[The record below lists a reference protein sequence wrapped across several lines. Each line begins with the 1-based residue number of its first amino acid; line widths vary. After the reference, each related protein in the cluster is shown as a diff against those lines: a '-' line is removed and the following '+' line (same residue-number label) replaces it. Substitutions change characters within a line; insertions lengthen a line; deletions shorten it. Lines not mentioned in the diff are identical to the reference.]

1 MCFVLSDTL
10 ISSVHR
16 YKTKESTS
24 YIHLMAA
31 ERCGLGSLLPS
42 GCRGRAETF
51 ARRLSNRL
59 RSLGHGSGQYE
70 EDSDGVPGQ
79 QPTDSPEFWQVRRT
93 GSKEALVVSPP
104 DSNNTD
110 RFYDFDVVDQHS
122 GASSPANEQD
132 EIINES
138 DGLTTECE
146 SGCVLA
152 SPTQVNGAEGDSEEE
167 EASVYF
173 EPAWGEVLADAF
185 ASLVPPEKR
194 HQEVLAGSRKE
205 RKEQQQNGE
214 QQQQNGNQH
223 QDEDED
229 EDERA
234 ALVPQ
239 DGARTLDSAF
249 SESEAG
255 ADEEEVE
262 EEEEDEDAEEE
273 LCRMLVSPDAGRTL
287 RKIEQEETPE
297 EHSHEPALIQENGR
311 LEITA
316 EEREILEEK
325 LCLRLESM
333 EVSNKHVDSV
343 LHEETLLVDSVS
355 SPKVVLSRAETPEEA
370 ECALVACEASAG
382 SPDDTQ
388 LDTPDETP
396 RRVQRSSSLK
406 TGKTP
411 PGTPGRKK
419 IVRFAD
425 VLGLDLADVRTFMD
439 EIPKVPSCAYWDL
452 KDAALDARSGL
463 QEQANKVPNK
473 CLFALF
479 QQPCSSADFLDRL
492 RTQRLCLENA
502 YLNEMMSVTGTVRV
516 LNIEFHKSVHVR
528 YTLDNWENF
537 ADLQASYVSGS
548 SDGFSDKFS
557 FIVYANT
564 LDIGQRLEFAVRYT
578 TAGDVFWDNN
588 NGANYAFQCLTP
600 VNTESSDY
608 LMSNLEVLDT
618 PPPPEDSGWASFY

>member
-1 MCFVLSDTL
+1 
-10 ISSVHR
+10 
-16 YKTKESTS
+16 
-24 YIHLMAA
+24 MAA
-31 ERCGLGSLLPS
+31 ERCGLGSLLPT

-70 EDSDGVPGQ
+70 EDADGAAAPGLQ
-79 QPTDSPEFWQVRRT
+79 ATDSPEFWQMRRT

-122 GASSPANEQD
+122 GASSPTNEE

-152 SPTQVNGAEGDSEEE
+152 SPTQADDADSEEDE
-167 EASVYF
+167 TSVYF

-194 HQEVLAGSRKE
+194 HQEVLVGSSKKRQPKEEKEAEEQEAPLDGDIAESAINGSRV
-205 RKEQQQNGE
+205 GC
-214 QQQQNGNQH
+214 
-223 QDEDED
+223 
-229 EDERA
+229 A
-234 ALVPQ
+234 A
-239 DGARTLDSAF
+239 
-249 SESEAG
+249 
-255 ADEEEVE
+255 
-262 EEEEDEDAEEE
+262 EEEDKEEDEE
-273 LCRMLVSPDAGRTL
+273 CRLLVSPECNHVQEA
-287 RKIEQEETPE
+287 EQNTPE
-297 EHSHEPALIQENGR
+297 EGELLTSPASPENHHEIS
-311 LEITA
+311 A

-325 LCLRLESM
+325 LVRKLEVM
-333 EVSNKHVDSV
+333 TNKKAVESL
-343 LHEETLLVDSVS
+343 LHEETLVGDSFN
-355 SPKVVLSRAETPEEA
+355 SPKVVLSRAETPEELDK
-370 ECALVACEASAG
+370 ECTIPHACH
-382 SPDDTQ
+382 DDT
-388 LDTPDETP
+388 LNTPDEPP

-452 KDAALDARSGL
+452 HDPSLSARR
-463 QEQANKVPNK
+463 EEEAPKAPEK
-473 CLFALF
+473 CLFPMF
-479 QQPCSSADFLDRL
+479 QQPSGCPDFLDRL
-492 RTQRLCLENA
+492 RSQRVCLENA
-502 YLNEMMSVTGTVRV
+502 CVGDTMSITGTVRV

-528 YTLDNWENF
+528 YTLDNWDNF
-537 ADLQASYVSGS
+537 ADLQASYVAGS

-557 FIVYANT
+557 FILYANT
-564 LDIGQRLEFAVRYT
+564 LDIGQRIEFAVRYT
-578 TAGDVFWDNN
+578 TCGDVHWDNN

-600 VNTESSDY
+600 VNTDSSDY
-608 LMSNLEVLDT
+608 LRSNLEVLET